1 MGQRSKVYD
10 LPPELREE
18 LNERLVS
25 TGFQGYSALAE
36 WLSERGYNVSRSS
49 VHRYGQDLQEEFEE
63 AMGDVRKTTELA
75 KAMAADQEDESGHLI
90 DATAR
95 MVQDQLLRIT
105 IAMRKAEQDP
115 AKAAKQL
122 GSVTRALAE
131 IGRVSLGQKKWARE
145 LRVEAAQEAADKAE
159 AAGRAQGLSSDG
171 VAALRAAIMEGLG

>member
-1 MGQRSKVYD
+1 MPPRNKVYD
-10 LPPELREE
+10 LPPEIREA

-25 TGFQGYSALAE
+25 TGFQGYEELAA
-36 WLSERGYNVSRSS
+36 WLEEQGHKISKSS
-49 VHRYGQDLQEEFEE
+49 VHRYGQDLREEFEE

-75 KAMAADQEDESGHLI
+75 RAMAAQDDDESGHLI

-105 IAMRKAEQDP
+105 IAMRKAEEDP

-145 LRVEAAQEAADKAE
+145 LRLEVAKEAAE
-159 AAGRAQGLSSDG
+159 AAEGAMANQGMS
-171 VAALRAAIMEGLG
+171 REAIDSIKRDILGIA

>member
-1 MGQRSKVYD
+1 MPPRNKVYD
-10 LPPELREE
+10 LPPEIREA

-25 TGFQGYSALAE
+25 TGFQGYEELAA
-36 WLSERGYNVSRSS
+36 WLEEQGHKISKSS
-49 VHRYGQDLQEEFEE
+49 VHRYGQDLREEFEE

-75 KAMAADQEDESGHLI
+75 RAMAAQDDDESGHLI

-105 IAMRKAEQDP
+105 IAMRKAEEDP

-145 LRVEAAQEAADKAE
+145 LRVEVAREAAE
-159 AAGRAQGLSSDG
+159 AAEGAMASQGMS
-171 VAALRAAIMEGLG
+171 REAIDAIKRDILGIA

>member
-1 MGQRSKVYD
+1 MPPRNKVYD
-10 LPPELREE
+10 LPPEIRDE
-18 LNERLVS
+18 LNEKLVS

-36 WLSERGYNVSRSS
+36 WLAERGYNVSRSS
-49 VHRYGQDLQEEFEE
+49 VHRYGQDLQEEFED

-145 LRVEAAQEAADKAE
+145 ILQEKRAQLEGKVDEAAKGKKTLTVDDFKAAVRE
-159 AAGRAQGLSSDG
+159 VYGG
-171 VAALRAAIMEGLG
+171 

>member
-1 MGQRSKVYD
+1 MPPRNKVYD
-10 LPPELREE
+10 LPPEIREA

-25 TGFQGYSALAE
+25 TGFQGYEELAA
-36 WLSERGYNVSRSS
+36 WLEEQGHKISKSS
-49 VHRYGQDLQEEFEE
+49 VHRYGQDLREEFEE

-75 KAMAADQEDESGHLI
+75 RAMAAQDDDESGHLI

-105 IAMRKAEQDP
+105 IAMRKAEEDP

-145 LRVEAAQEAADKAE
+145 LRVEVAREAAE
-159 AAGRAQGLSSDG
+159 AAEGAMANQGMS
-171 VAALRAAIMEGLG
+171 REAIDSIKRDILGIA

>member
-1 MGQRSKVYD
+1 MPPRNKVYD
-10 LPPELREE
+10 LPPEIREA

-25 TGFQGYSALAE
+25 TGFQGYEELAA
-36 WLSERGYNVSRSS
+36 WLEEQGHKISKSS
-49 VHRYGQDLQEEFEE
+49 VHRYGQDLREEFEE

-75 KAMAADQEDESGHLI
+75 RAMAAQDDDESGHLI

-105 IAMRKAEQDP
+105 IAMRKAEEDP

-145 LRVEAAQEAADKAE
+145 LRVEVAREAAE
-159 AAGRAQGLSSDG
+159 AAEGAMASQGMS
-171 VAALRAAIMEGLG
+171 REAIDSIKRDILGIA

>member
-1 MGQRSKVYD
+1 MPPRSKVYD
-10 LPPELREE
+10 LPQDLREE

-25 TGFQGYSALAE
+25 TGFQGYDGLTQ
-36 WLSERGYNVSRSS
+36 WLEERGYKLSRSA

-75 KAMAADQEDESGHLI
+75 RAMASNQDDESGHLI

-95 MVQDQLLRIT
+95 IVQDQLLRIS
-105 IAMRKAEQDP
+105 IAMRKAEDDP

-145 LRVEAAQEAADKAE
+145 LRLEVAREAAE
-159 AAGRAQGLSSDG
+159 AAEGAMASQGMTRESID
-171 VAALRAAIMEGLG
+171 AIKRDILGIA